1 MKEVL
6 KQLRTKN
13 RYSQG
18 MIANLLGISRQAYMK
33 YETGEIE
40 PSVEIVRKL
49 SRMYGVSY
57 STLIDNVL
65 EKDSLE
71 NSSHVGIYENTT
83 KNVIVSSSVPEYK
96 SSIDVEINDDFY
108 SNLQYLKKIINS
120 MELRLLEKNHIESSK
135 SKSFDKEEFF
145 KQIGKI
151 NMDDKY
157 LDELREESLV

>member
-33 YETGEIE
+33 YETGEVE

-71 NSSHVGIYENTT
+71 DSSQVGIYENTT
-83 KNVIVSSSVPEYK
+83 KNVIVSSPVPEYK

-145 KQIGKI
+145 KQIGKL

>member
-33 YETGEIE
+33 YETGEVE

-71 NSSHVGIYENTT
+71 NSFHVGIYENTT

-120 MELRLLEKNHIESSK
+120 MELRLLEKNHIERSK

>member
-33 YETGEIE
+33 YETGEVE

-71 NSSHVGIYENTT
+71 NSSHVGIYENTI
-83 KNVIVSSSVPEYK
+83 KNVIVSSLVPEYK

-108 SNLQYLKKIINS
+108 SKLQYLKKIINS
-120 MELRLLEKNHIESSK
+120 MELRLLEKKHIESSK